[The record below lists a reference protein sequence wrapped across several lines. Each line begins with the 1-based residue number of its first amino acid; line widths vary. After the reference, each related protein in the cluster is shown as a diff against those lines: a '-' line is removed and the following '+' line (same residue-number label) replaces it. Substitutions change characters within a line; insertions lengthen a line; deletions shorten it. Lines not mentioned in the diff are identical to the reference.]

1 MNEIVL
7 RMLALQGV
15 RLPEERAESVART
28 LAAQHEAERAATR
41 ALAFE
46 QEPSGFFRTLEQG
59 SK

>member
-1 MNEIVL
+1 MKQIVL

-15 RLPEERAESVART
+15 QLPEERAESVART
-28 LAAQHEAERAATR
+28 LAAQLEAERAATR
-41 ALAFE
+41 ALGFE